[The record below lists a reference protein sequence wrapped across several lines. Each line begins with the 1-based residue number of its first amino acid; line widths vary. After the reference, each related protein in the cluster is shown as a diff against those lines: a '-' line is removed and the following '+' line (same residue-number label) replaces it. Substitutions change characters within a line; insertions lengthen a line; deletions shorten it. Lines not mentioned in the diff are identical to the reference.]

1 MSSVRVIFRPV
12 HYDAIGHTRPFD
24 TMEVKIE
31 ENGGH
36 RSGLPKART
45 SGGNYVAFAVESL
58 PDGTVHFEAECLDGQ
73 RWVIQASSVDAG
85 FRQHADWIM
94 AGRP

>member
-1 MSSVRVIFRPV
+1 
-12 HYDAIGHTRPFD
+12 
-24 TMEVKIE
+24 MEVKIE

-36 RSGLPKART
+36 RSGLPQART
-45 SGGNYVAFAVESL
+45 TGGNYVAFVLEPLA
-58 PDGTVHFEAECLDGQ
+58 DGTVHFEAECLDGR
-73 RWVIQASSVDAG
+73 RWASQVSSLDAG